1 MKINITPKRCIAT
14 AIMIASTM
22 ALLLVVGVMVGA
34 SVTQKQASPERLML
48 EAASASAGKNVSLA
62 TGLIDE
68 ANEAVFILDHLN
80 GNLQCWILNVRTNE
94 IGGIFRTNVLEALP
108 EIKAGSDLDFV
119 LTTGFFRF
127 NNRGNLRPASA
138 VAYVAEG
145 NSGVVAGF
153 GFQFDKAGIQRGIL
167 QEGLLGVIC
176 KGPIREL
183 QLRDQ

>member
-1 MKINITPKRCIAT
+1 MKINITPKRCIVAAVSIAT
-14 AIMIASTM
+14 TM
-22 ALLLVVGVMVGA
+22 VLLLVVGVMVGA
-34 SVTQKQASPERLML
+34 SVTQKSPSSPRLKL
-48 EAASASAGKNVSLA
+48 EAATASAGDNVSLA

-80 GNLQCWILNVRTNE
+80 GNLQCWVLNVRTNE
-94 IGGIFRTNVLEALP
+94 IGGIYRTNVLEAIP
-108 EIKAGSDLDFV
+108 EIKAGGDLDFA
-119 LTTGFFRF
+119 LATGFFRF

-138 VAYVAEG
+138 IAYVAEG
-145 NSGVVAGF
+145 KSGVVAGF

-167 QEGLLGVIC
+167 QEGVLAVVC